1 MADVNILKAVQA
13 KLTAQRNNTA
23 NAHKQAVDSLQQ
35 ADFELESAA
44 RVLIKKF
51 GNPQGTVQIIQAVY
65 QADTLQELLDEM
77 DAMLEAIAAQI
88 PAEAPPAA
96 NDDQTDTTQ
105 EEEQGV
111 SVP

>member
-1 MADVNILKAVQA
+1 MADVRLLEAVKT

-23 NAHKQAVDSLQQ
+23 AAMKQAVDSLQQ
-35 ADFELESAA
+35 ADFEVESAA
-44 RVLIKKF
+44 RLLIKKF

-88 PAEAPPAA
+88 PPAPAA
-96 NDDQTDTTQ
+96 NDEQANTTE

-111 SVP
+111 SAP